1 MIKQRNQNK
10 KGSFLITKKYF
21 SLSSLEISPFPFP
34 FPITISTFL
43 TRPCLPVLK
52 VEWKA
57 VTQLEIIFFFLFS
70 SFQLSPFVKVIFVFV
85 LWRWQAAILY
95 VLLGLPGHKCPN
107 NCPFEKN
114 ELYSMVQWRKTLLQ
128 LFDCRILIIPI
139 GQNTIKF

>member
-1 MIKQRNQNK
+1 MIKQRNRNK
-10 KGSFLITKKYF
+10 KGLFLITKKYF
-21 SLSSLEISPFPFP
+21 SLSSLEISPFP

-107 NCPFEKN
+107 NK
-114 ELYSMVQWRKTLLQ
+114 Q
-128 LFDCRILIIPI
+128 LPIWEEWIVFDGSVTKDFAPTVRL
-139 GQNTIKF
+139 